1 MFLLPSRVGHFD
13 MEATMICGVD
23 PGIAGAIAFLD
34 PASPQSL
41 DVVDM
46 PTLVVIKNKRAVDAH
61 ALAALLSRPL
71 DHVYLERAQAMP
83 GQGTVSMFN
92 YGEGFGIIRGILAA
106 RGVAYTL
113 VPPATWK
120 RALQVP
126 AAKDGAKARAS
137 QLLPAS
143 AHLWTRRVK
152 DHGKAEAALLA
163 LYGARQLQSRPA
175 HDDLPAPATGT

>member
-1 MFLLPSRVGHFD
+1 GLG
-13 MEATMICGVD
+13 
-23 PGIAGAIAFLD
+23 GAIAFLD
-34 PASPQSL
+34 PAAPQNL
-41 DVVDM
+41 EIVDM

-61 ALAALLSRPL
+61 ALAALLDRPL

-92 YGEGFGIIRGILAA
+92 YGEGFAIIRGILAA
-106 RGVAYTL
+106 RGIAYTL

-126 AAKDGAKARAS
+126 AAKAGAKARAS

-143 AHLWTRRVK
+143 VHLWSRRVK

-163 LYGARQLQSRPA
+163 LFGARQLQNRPA
-175 HDDLPAPATGT
+175 NDDLPAPAPATISAQ